1 MTRILSRFHRFL
13 CPPPH
18 WRSVGLKPILFNR
31 RPGTRRTEP
40 SPRRPRRPTGPPRC
54 AAPFSKRLPDIRLA
68 APAKPW
74 GQLERLSAPFA
85 AVVSGT
91 EARRAE
97 KHRDR
102 SAGRAARACDG
113 SCRERDAGGIRATI
127 PDAVAFEAEIHLSAA
142 PGCQPGLSGPRTG
155 KFEGG
160 PSFPP
165 RSTHWRSSPVFPSG
179 VERAA

>member
-31 RPGTRRTEP
+31 RPGTRVP
-40 SPRRPRRPTGPPRC
+40 SPRQGVRAVRQDLRDAPHRSRNGSPTLGSQPR
-54 AAPFSKRLPDIRLA
+54 
-68 APAKPW
+68 